1 MRGRGFEGAGSKV
14 PGWCWKLELSHGA
27 CTRTPATVDKR
38 SLETADPERRP
49 HISSPP
55 ITIEDFVLS
64 VTGIT
69 HWVVV
74 GRLQVPISILQRV
87 IHGYLQ

>member
-1 MRGRGFEGAGSKV
+1 MVDKCA
-14 PGWCWKLELSHGA
+14 PQ
-27 CTRTPATVDKR
+27 TVD
-38 SLETADPERRP
+38 PEHCPR
-49 HISSPP
+49 ISSPP

-64 VTGIT
+64 VAGIT
-69 HWVVV
+69 HFVVV